1 MHRALQPW
9 KWAGITTVSIRDH
22 LGSGDKEARE
32 LEKGAWWSLTY
43 ASIRLGLH
51 GSRSGV
57 PLVPCRVEA
66 SESSSREGTW
76 SAILLARC

>member
-43 ASIRLGLH
+43 ASI
-51 GSRSGV
+51 
-57 PLVPCRVEA
+57 
-66 SESSSREGTW
+66 
-76 SAILLARC
+76 